1 MRDGNKIKRKTKT
14 YLLFWGALTLINLIF
29 CIPRLANLYTN
40 TIYLVISNYVGMITD
55 RIPFLLGE
63 ILAYIA
69 VVAVIIYVII
79 LLVYLI
85 KKMIVKRGLKEAEVG
100 TKLRT
105 VVKRYGC
112 ALLSLIMVVAAIYT
126 FAWSIPYHNT
136 NLGINPGAYTFDE
149 LQDLRNEIARSLNDI
164 CEKVDRDEN
173 GHVIFDGT
181 EEAETLVALQKLGNQ
196 FPNLEKYY
204 PKMKSAICSP
214 VLDWMNIG
222 GVTIPYTMEIL
233 GNRYVSK
240 IVFPSLYAHELTHHL
255 GYYKESEASFLG
267 AISCINS
274 EKLTVQYS
282 GYFSAYWYINDAYKE
297 KLSTMTEE
305 EKARYKKV
313 VPLNEQV
320 LNDYRYSIN
329 EAEEYYKA
337 TVNPSIEVF
346 KESSEAIADK
356 GWETQADILQEDNYD
371 GCVGLLLE
379 YYVGNGNKLNN

>member
-1 MRDGNKIKRKTKT
+1 MHRIKS
-14 YLLFWGALTLINLIF
+14 LLNIWLILIVINVLAF
-29 CIPRLANLYTN
+29 EPRIANWYTSCIYTHMA
-40 TIYLVISNYVGMITD
+40 NYVSLFTD
-55 RIPFLLGE
+55 KIPFLFGE
-63 ILAYIA
+63 ILGYVGVIAVIVYIA
-69 VVAVIIYVII
+69 III
-79 LLVYLI
+79 VYLI
-85 KKMIVKRGLKEAEVG
+85 RTEIRGRRPIFKNLI
-100 TKLRT
+100 
-105 VVKRYGC
+105 KRYGC
-112 ALLSLIMVVAAIYT
+112 VLLTVITIIVAVYT

-136 NLGINPGAYTFDE
+136 LLGINPESYTFVE
-149 LQDLRNEIARSLNDI
+149 LQGLRNEIATSLNNI
-164 CEKVDRDEN
+164 CDEIDRDEE
-173 GHVIFDGT
+173 GHAIFDGT
-181 EEAETLVALQKLGNQ
+181 EEAEATLALRQLGEQ
-196 FPNLEKYY
+196 FSNLDKYY

-214 VLDWMNIG
+214 FLDWMNIG

-240 IVFPSLYAHELTHHL
+240 IVFPSLYTHELAHHL

-297 KLSTMTEE
+297 KISTMSDVEI
-305 EKARYKKV
+305 ALYKNT

-329 EAEEYYKA
+329 EAEAYYKA
-337 TVNPSIEVF
+337 TVNPNIEVF

-379 YYVGNGNKLNN
+379 YYVRNGNTLSAN